1 MKKDNIYWA
10 EDCLKKRRELMEVLE
25 FDGADCDL
33 RITVVS
39 RDGDVVFTADCND
52 SDDMKLQ
59 RDIYKALQDR
69 LQVVDKYI
77 EEL

>member
-1 MKKDNIYWA
+1 MKKDNIHWA
-10 EDCLKKRRELMEVLE
+10 ETCLKKRRELMKVVK
-25 FDGADCDL
+25 FDGADFDL
-33 RITVVS
+33 RITVLS
-39 RDGDVVFTADCND
+39 RDGDVVFTADRND

>member
-10 EDCLKKRRELMEVLE
+10 ETCLKKRRELMKVVK
-25 FDGADCDL
+25 FDGANCDL

-39 RDGDVVFTADCND
+39 HNGDVVFTADHND
-52 SDDMKLQ
+52 RDDSKLQ
-59 RDIYKALQDR
+59 RDIYQALKDR

>member
-1 MKKDNIYWA
+1 MKKDNIHWA
-10 EDCLKKRRELMEVLE
+10 ETCLKKRRELMKVVK
-25 FDGADCDL
+25 FDGADYDL

-39 RDGDVVFTADCND
+39 RDGDVVFTVDRND
-52 SDDMKLQ
+52 TDD
-59 RDIYKALQDR
+59 RDLRRAIYKALQDR